1 MDRVGEKDSRTVHGY
16 GSGPGGRP
24 MKVLILDNYDSFVYN
39 LAQYVGEIADKV
51 VVKRND
57 EIDIGGVKELSPD
70 RIVISPGHGTPSN
83 ARYFGMCTDI
93 LREESH
99 ETQTRGVCLG
109 HQGIVHAFGGRI
121 VRAKRLRHGNTSPI
135 RHDRTGALRGVK
147 SHFEATRYHSL
158 VADPRTLPDSLEVSA
173 RSEDDQEVMAVRH
186 REFPIEGVQFYPESI
201 LTVHG
206 HRMIANFLE
215 A

>member
-1 MDRVGEKDSRTVHGY
+1 
-16 GSGPGGRP
+16 

-39 LAQYVGEIADKV
+39 LAQYAGEFANEV

-57 EIDIGGVKELSPD
+57 EVNIPAVRRFSPD
-70 RIVISPGHGTPSN
+70 KIIISPGPGTP
-83 ARYFGMCTDI
+83 ADPRYFGICTEV
-93 LREESH
+93 LRKVSI
-99 ETQTRGVCLG
+99 ETPTLGVCLG
-109 HQGIVHAFGGRI
+109 HQGIVHSFGGKI
-121 VRAKRLRHGNTSPI
+121 VRAKRLRHGKTSSI
-135 RHDRTGALRGVK
+135 RHDGKGIFRGLENP
-147 SHFEATRYHSL
+147 FEATRYHSL

-186 REFPIEGVQFYPESI
+186 REFPIEGVQFHPESI

>member
-1 MDRVGEKDSRTVHGY
+1 
-16 GSGPGGRP
+16 

-39 LAQYVGEIADKV
+39 LAQYAGEIADEV

-57 EIDIGGVKELSPD
+57 EVNIPAVRRFSPD
-70 RIVISPGHGTPSN
+70 KIIISPGPGTP
-83 ARYFGMCTDI
+83 ADPRYFGICTEV
-93 LREESH
+93 LRKVSI
-99 ETQTRGVCLG
+99 ETPTLGVCLG
-109 HQGIVHAFGGRI
+109 HQGIVHSFGGKI
-121 VRAKRLRHGNTSPI
+121 VRAKRLRHGKTSSI
-135 RHDRTGALRGVK
+135 RHDGKGIFRGLENPI
-147 SHFEATRYHSL
+147 EATRYHSL

-186 REFPIEGVQFYPESI
+186 REFPIEGVQFHPESI

>member
-1 MDRVGEKDSRTVHGY
+1 
-16 GSGPGGRP
+16 

-39 LAQYVGEIADKV
+39 LAQYAGEIADEV

-57 EIDIGGVKELSPD
+57 EVNIPAVRRFSPD
-70 RIVISPGHGTPSN
+70 KIIISPGPGTP
-83 ARYFGMCTDI
+83 ADPRYFGICTEV
-93 LREESH
+93 LRKVSI
-99 ETQTRGVCLG
+99 ETPTLGVCLG
-109 HQGIVHAFGGRI
+109 HQGIVHSFGGKI
-121 VRAKRLRHGNTSPI
+121 VRAKRLRHGKTSSI
-135 RHDRTGALRGVK
+135 RHDGKGIFRGLENP
-147 SHFEATRYHSL
+147 FEATRYHSL

-186 REFPIEGVQFYPESI
+186 REFPIEGVQFHPESI
-201 LTVHG
+201 LTVQG

>member
-1 MDRVGEKDSRTVHGY
+1 
-16 GSGPGGRP
+16 

-39 LAQYVGEIADKV
+39 LAQYAGEVADEV

-57 EIDIGGVKELSPD
+57 EVNIPAVRKFSPD
-70 RIVISPGHGTPSN
+70 KIIISPGPGTP
-83 ARYFGMCTDI
+83 ADPRYFGICTEV
-93 LREESH
+93 LRKVSI
-99 ETQTRGVCLG
+99 ETPTLGVCLG
-109 HQGIVHAFGGRI
+109 HQGIVHSFGGKI
-121 VRAKRLRHGNTSPI
+121 VRAKRLRHGKTSSI
-135 RHDRTGALRGVK
+135 RHDGKGIFRGLENP
-147 SHFEATRYHSL
+147 FEATRYHSL

-186 REFPIEGVQFYPESI
+186 REFPIEGVQFHPESI